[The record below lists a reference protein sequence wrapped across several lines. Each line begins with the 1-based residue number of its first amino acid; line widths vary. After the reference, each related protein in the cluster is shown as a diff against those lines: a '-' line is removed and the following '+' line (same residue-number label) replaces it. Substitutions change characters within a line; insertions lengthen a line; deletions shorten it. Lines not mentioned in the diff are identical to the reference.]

1 MAKINQMTLKFYWQH
16 LRRYSGLGTVMVL
29 ATIFASLTSV
39 IIPIYFKKFF
49 DILGVAGLEKT
60 EANTLIK
67 LLIIIAIWELVSWCF
82 WRISTFSASRFQA
95 SVIADLGNTCFQ
107 YIHHHSFAFFNN
119 NFVGSL
125 VKKVNRFTRSFE
137 GISDRAIYDILQLIV
152 KVVAILVVLFTI
164 NFTLGLGLIVW
175 VSVFLTV
182 NWFFIRYKLR
192 YDLER
197 SEADSKLTGILAD
210 TITNHLNVKLF
221 NGYKK
226 ECKTYDDANAHLTQ
240 LRLFTWNLGNWFEA
254 AQGFL
259 TIVLEMGLFYVG
271 IRLWQVGKFT
281 VGDFFLLQSYVFVVI
296 LSIWNFGRVLQRM
309 YEDLAEAEEM
319 SEVLNM
325 PHEIVDAP
333 DAKKLEVTNGEIEY
347 FKVDFN
353 YHETRTILKDFNL
366 HIAPGEKIALVG
378 PSGAGK
384 TTVIKLLLRLYE
396 LSGGQI
402 LIDKQRIDKVTLDS
416 LWQNV
421 SLVPQDPILFHR
433 TLKENIRYGKFKAT
447 DEEVFAAARMAYCH
461 DFIKSL
467 SEGYET
473 YVGERGV
480 KLSGGERQRVA
491 IARAILRNAPILVL
505 DEATSSLDSESEQ
518 EIQKGLENLMKNK
531 TVIVIAHRLSTIMK
545 MDRIVVIDQGGT
557 IESGT
562 HDELLKKRGGLYK
575 RLWQLQAGGF
585 IK

>member
-1 MAKINQMTLKFYWQH
+1 MAKINQKTLKFYWQH
-16 LRRYSGLGTVMVL
+16 LKRYSGLGMVL
-29 ATIFASLTSV
+29 CSTAILASLVNV

-49 DILGVAGLEKT
+49 DILGTAGADKTVAGALIGILIVVAILELT
-60 EANTLIK
+60 GW
-67 LLIIIAIWELVSWCF
+67 LL
-82 WRISTFSASRFQA
+82 WRISTFSGARFEA
-95 SVIADLGNTCFQ
+95 KVIADLGNTCFQ
-107 YIHHHSFAFFNN
+107 YIHNHSFAFFNN

-137 GISDRAIYDILQLIV
+137 GIADRVIFDILQLVV
-152 KVVAILVVLFTI
+152 KIMAILVVLFFI
-164 NFTLGLGLIVW
+164 NFKLGVVLTIWVIVFLIV
-175 VSVFLTV
+175 
-182 NWFFIRYKLR
+182 NWLFTRYKLR

-226 ECKTYDDANAHLTQ
+226 ECKNYADANANLTR
-240 LRLFTWNLGNWFEA
+240 LRLFTWNLGNLFDA

-259 TIVLEMGLFYVG
+259 TIVLEIGLYYVSVK
-271 IRLWQVGKFT
+271 LWQIGKIT
-281 VGDFFLLQSYVFVVI
+281 IGDFFLLQSYIFVVI
-296 LSIWNFGRVLQRM
+296 INIWNFGRVVQRM

-319 SEVLNM
+319 AVVLDT

-333 DAKKLEVTNGEIEY
+333 DATILKVTKGEIEY
-347 FKVDFN
+347 SEVDFN
-353 YHETRTILKDFNL
+353 YNETRKILQDFNL

-396 LSGGQI
+396 LSGGKI
-402 LIDKQRIDKVTLDS
+402 TIDRQRIDKVTLES

-433 TLKENIRYGKFKAT
+433 SLRENIRYGKFDAT
-447 DEEVFAAARMAYCH
+447 DEEVVEAARMAYCH
-461 DFIKSL
+461 ESIMEL
-467 SEGYET
+467 SDGYDT

-518 EIQKGLENLMKNK
+518 TIQRGFENLMKNK

-545 MDRIVVIDQGGT
+545 MDRIVVVDKGGI

-562 HDELLKKRGGLYK
+562 HEQLLKKRGGMYK
-575 RLWQLQAGGF
+575 KLWQLQAGGF

>member
-1 MAKINQMTLKFYWQH
+1 MAKINQRTFKIYWQH
-16 LRRYSGLGTVMVL
+16 IRRYSGLGVVMVL
-29 ATIFASLTSV
+29 ATIFASLV
-39 IIPIYFKKFF
+39 NIIVPLYLKKFF
-49 DILGVAGLEKT
+49 DILGVAGLDKS
-60 EANTLIK
+60 A
-67 LLIIIAIWELVSWCF
+67 ASALVSILITVAIFEIVSWIF
-82 WRISTFSASRFQA
+82 WRVSAFAASALQA
-95 SVIADLGNTCFQ
+95 KVMADLGNTCFQ
-107 YIHHHSFAFFNN
+107 YIHRHSFSYFNN

-125 VKKVNRFTRSFE
+125 VKKVNRFTHSFE
-137 GISDRAIYDILQLIV
+137 GIADRVTFDVLQLLV
-152 KVVAILVVLFTI
+152 KITAILTVLFIT
-164 NFTLGLGLIVW
+164 NFILGIGLAVWIVI
-175 VSVFLTV
+175 FLLV

-197 SEADSKLTGILAD
+197 STADSKLTSVLAD
-210 TITNHLNVKLF
+210 TITNNLNVKLF

-226 ECKTYDDANAHLTQ
+226 ECKNYGEANAKLAG
-240 LRLFTWNLGNWFEA
+240 LRLFTWNLGNYFDG

-259 TIVLEMGLFYVG
+259 MIVLEIGLYYVG

-281 VGDFFLLQSYVFVVI
+281 VGDFFLLQSYVFLVI
-296 LSIWNFGRVLQRM
+296 INIWNFGRVLQRI

-319 SEVLNM
+319 TEVLTT

-333 DAKKLEVTNGEIEY
+333 KAVQLEVTKGEIEF
-347 FKVDFN
+347 FKVGFN
-353 YHETRTILKDFNL
+353 YNETRKILKDFNF
-366 HIAPGEKIALVG
+366 HVAQGEKVALVG

-396 LSGGQI
+396 LSSGQI
-402 LIDKQRIDKVTLDS
+402 LIDKQRIDRVTLES
-416 LWQNV
+416 LWQNI

-433 TLKENIRYGKFKAT
+433 TLKENIRYGKFDAT
-447 DEEVFAAARMAYCH
+447 DEEVIEAAKMAYCH
-461 DFIKSL
+461 DFITGL

-473 YVGERGV
+473 YVGERGI

-518 EIQKGLENLMKNK
+518 EIQRGLDNLMKNK
-531 TVIVIAHRLSTIMK
+531 SVIVIAHRLSTIMK
-545 MDRIVVIDQGGT
+545 MDRIVVIDQGKVV
-557 IESGT
+557 EDGT

-575 RLWQLQAGGF
+575 KLWQLQAGGF

>member
-1 MAKINQMTLKFYWQH
+1 MAKINQMTLRLYWAH
-16 LRRYSGLGTVMVL
+16 LKRYSGLGTVMFL
-29 ATIFASLTSV
+29 ATIFASLIS
-39 IIPIYFKKFF
+39 IIVPIYFKKFF
-49 DILGVAGLEKT
+49 DILGENNLDKTAGD
-60 EANTLIK
+60 ALIK
-67 LLIIIAIWELVSWCF
+67 ILIIITIWELASWAF

-95 SVIADLGNTCFQ
+95 KVIADLSNTCFQ
-107 YIHHHSFAFFNN
+107 YIHHHSFSFFSN

-137 GISDRAIYDILQLIV
+137 GVADRIIYDILQLIV
-152 KVVAILVVLFTI
+152 KVIAILAVLFVTNLELGIGLTI
-164 NFTLGLGLIVW
+164 WIV
-175 VSVFLTV
+175 VFLLV

-197 SEADSKLTGILAD
+197 SKADSKLTGILAD

-226 ECKTYDDANAHLTQ
+226 ECGNYGEANAELTK

-271 IRLWQVGKFT
+271 IRLWQVGRFT
-281 VGDFFLLQSYVFVVI
+281 VGDFFLLQSYIFVVI
-296 LSIWNFGRVLQRM
+296 LSIWNFGRVLQRI

-319 SEVLNM
+319 TEVLNT

-333 DAKKLEVTNGEIEY
+333 DAAKLEVKKGEIEF

-353 YHETRTILKDFNL
+353 YHETRTILKNFNL

-384 TTVIKLLLRLYE
+384 TTVVKLLLHLYE

-402 LIDKQRIDKVTLDS
+402 LIDKQRIDKVALES

-447 DEEVFAAARMAYCH
+447 DKDVVEAAKMAYCH
-461 DFIKSL
+461 DFITGL
-467 SEGYET
+467 SEGYDT

-505 DEATSSLDSESEQ
+505 DEATSSLDSGSEQ
-518 EIQKGLENLMKNK
+518 EIQRGLENLIKNK

-545 MDRIVVIDQGGT
+545 MDRIVVIDQGGAV
-557 IESGT
+557 ESGT
-562 HDELLKKRGGLYK
+562 HSELLKKRGGLYK
-575 RLWQLQAGGF
+575 KLWHLQAGGF

>member
-16 LRRYSGLGTVMVL
+16 LKRYSGLGLTMFF
-29 ATIFASLTSV
+29 ATIGASLVNV
-39 IIPIYFKKFF
+39 ITPLYFKRFF
-49 DILGVAGLEKT
+49 DILGNAGMSK
-60 EANTLIK
+60 AAASALISI
-67 LLIIIAIWELVSWCF
+67 LITIACWECLSWLF

-95 SVIADLGNTCFQ
+95 KVIADLGNTCFQ
-107 YIHHHSFAFFNN
+107 YIHRHSFAFFNN

-125 VKKVNRFTRSFE
+125 VKKVNRFTRAFE
-137 GISDRAIYDILQLIV
+137 GIADRMVYDILQLIV
-152 KVVAILVVLFTI
+152 KVIAILVVLFLT
-164 NFTLGLGLIVW
+164 NALLGLGLIIW
-175 VSVFLTV
+175 VVVFLSV
-182 NWFFIRYKLR
+182 NWLFIRYKLR

-210 TITNHLNVKLF
+210 TITNNLNVKLF

-226 ECKTYDDANAHLTQ
+226 ECGSYHKANDHLAK

-254 AQGFL
+254 TQGFL
-259 TIVLEMGLFYVG
+259 TIILELGSFYVG
-271 IRLWQVGKFT
+271 IKLWQVGKFSI
-281 VGDFFLLQSYVFVVI
+281 GDFFLLQSYIFVVI
-296 LSIWNFGRVLQRM
+296 LSIWNFGRVLQRV

-319 SEVLNM
+319 TEVLDT
-325 PHEIVDAP
+325 PHEIVDTPNAT
-333 DAKKLEVTNGEIEY
+333 KLEVKQGEIEY

-353 YHETRTILKDFNL
+353 YHETRPILRDFNL
-366 HIAPGEKIALVG
+366 HIKPGEKIALVG

-384 TTVIKLLLRLYE
+384 TTVIKLLMRLYE

-402 LIDKQRIDKVTLDS
+402 LIDKQRIDKVTLES
-416 LWQNV
+416 LWENV

-433 TLKENIRYGKFKAT
+433 TLKENIRYGKFSAK
-447 DEEVFAAARMAYCH
+447 DEEVYEAAKMAYCH
-461 DFIKSL
+461 DFISGL

-473 YVGERGV
+473 YVGERGI

-505 DEATSSLDSESEQ
+505 DEATSSLDSESEKA
-518 EIQKGLENLMKNK
+518 IQHGLENLMMNK

-545 MDRIVVIDQGGT
+545 MDRIVVIDQGGV

-562 HDELLKKRGGLYK
+562 HDELLAKRNGTYKK
-575 RLWQLQAGGF
+575 LWQLQAGGF